1 MLVAFAKSLHA
12 FFIEGQM
19 MEIKCG
25 TDGCLHNV
33 EGLEACA
40 PIPVS
45 LDDTDFAV
53 YNRCLKFVRNLEVP
67 NIQCVLGK

>member
-1 MLVAFAKSLHA
+1 
-12 FFIEGQM
+12 

-45 LDDTDFAV
+45 VDDTDFAS

-67 NIQCVLGK
+67 NLQCTLGK